1 MGMFALLSFG
11 GTIFILGRTVLMTTI
26 DVETAQRLFL
36 GMITSVLMAPIS
48 FFDTTPSSQIM
59 SRIEREKKPLDK
71 VLPEPLLDKVLPEL
85 LDVCNVVTL
94 GLNTVKNPWR
104 SSCSH

>member
-59 SRIEREKKPLDK
+59 SRDKFVFSNGSLSHPHFLAVHVLDRERKETARQGSPGA
-71 VLPEPLLDKVLPEL
+71 
-85 LDVCNVVTL
+85 T
-94 GLNTVKNPWR
+94 TR
-104 SSCSH
+104 

>member
-59 SRIEREKKPLDK
+59 SRVSFTIISLFDR
-71 VLPEPLLDKVLPEL
+71 LLLSFDYYQL
-85 LDVCNVVTL
+85 
-94 GLNTVKNPWR
+94 
-104 SSCSH
+104 